1 MTGVNGIFELTE
13 AQLEYCFKRSH
24 KLQENGTRAKI
35 IDEMKSALLAK
46 SDIAPA
52 YINLAAKKHDFDVG
66 PSFQNLNKI
75 SLEQLEKIW
84 YDPLIMNVLGYKQEI
99 IAPHKALGESN
110 DFENVHDDEEK
121 TKISGEDAKKRK
133 ALEELKEQ
141 YRKQVE
147 QIQELTV
154 IIEDTKK
161 RITTT
166 ESDLAKKA
174 ESLAASR
181 DMTENSSRRGKA
193 TNSKIPSVS
202 EQGEDE
208 SEFETSNKWW
218 EAHGAGCAKTVD
230 VLNLEQDEDHVQHV
244 HIMPEDSDSCVHG
257 LFIQNNSKLSYD
269 SSHASFAFRPNTAP
283 PGFRGGSEQ
292 EMHLP
297 GQHDDLEIVSI
308 DGNDYEDMQITIP
321 YEEGS
326 QDAFGGHYQSNISQ
340 VLRTFASSCLL
351 LFSWKKS
358 HLSPMHS
365 VSVYRK
371 PVKGMS
377 RSPVCPSSALS
388 LLQNPFRGTILQNSR
403 NQCR

>member
-13 AQLEYCFKRSH
+13 AQLECCFKRSH

-35 IDEMKSALLAK
+35 IDEMKSAMLAK

-52 YINLAAKKHDFDVG
+52 YINLAAKKHDVDVG
-66 PSFQNLNKI
+66 PSFQNLSKI
-75 SLEQLEKIW
+75 SLEQLQKIW
-84 YDPLIMNVLGYKQEI
+84 YDPLIVNVLGYKQEI
-99 IAPHKALGESN
+99 IAPHKALGESG
-110 DFENVHDDEEK
+110 DLENVHDDEEK
-121 TKISGEDAKKRK
+121 QKNLREDAKKRK

-147 QIQELTV
+147 QIQELTI

-161 RITTT
+161 RIATT

-181 DMTENSSRRGKA
+181 DMTENSIRPGKP

-202 EQGEDE
+202 ERGEDE
-208 SEFETSNKWW
+208 SEFETSHHKWW
-218 EAHGAGCAKTVD
+218 EAQDAGWAKTVD

-283 PGFRGGSEQ
+283 PGFGLKQ

-308 DGNDYEDMQITIP
+308 DGNDYDDMQITTP
-321 YEEGS
+321 YAEGS
-326 QDAFGGHYQSNISQ
+326 QDAFGGHCQSNISQ
-340 VLRTFASSCLL
+340 VLRAFDSSCLL

-365 VSVYRK
+365 FSVYRK
-371 PVKGMS
+371 QVKRMLRG
-377 RSPVCPSSALS
+377 PVCPSSALS
-388 LLQNPFRGTILQNSR
+388 LLQNPFRGTILETSK